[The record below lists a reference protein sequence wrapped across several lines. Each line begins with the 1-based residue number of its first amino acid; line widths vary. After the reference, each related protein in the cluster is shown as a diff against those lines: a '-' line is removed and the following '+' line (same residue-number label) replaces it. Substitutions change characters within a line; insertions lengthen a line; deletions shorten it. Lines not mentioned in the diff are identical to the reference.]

1 MLRLAMRAKIV
12 QMALEM
18 HQNAQVNDNDNKQ
31 NREITLVSMQY

>member
-18 HQNAQVNDNDNKQ
+18 QQNAQVNDNRQ